1 MGRVGRASTSKCK
14 VNMPD
19 SYTERYAFG
28 GEEFRFV
35 SRKREG
41 GRGGGAVG
49 GRFCIGSLVPSLCV
63 PEGAKIGT

>member
-28 GEEFRFV
+28 GEEF
-35 SRKREG
+35 KICEREERVG
-41 GRGGGAVG
+41 EGAGAVG
-49 GRFCIGSLVPSLCV
+49 VRFFSVALRARGGLN
-63 PEGAKIGT
+63 

>member
-41 GRGGGAVG
+41 GGGEMRLG
-49 GRFCIGSLVPSLCV
+49 GDSV
-63 PEGAKIGT
+63 